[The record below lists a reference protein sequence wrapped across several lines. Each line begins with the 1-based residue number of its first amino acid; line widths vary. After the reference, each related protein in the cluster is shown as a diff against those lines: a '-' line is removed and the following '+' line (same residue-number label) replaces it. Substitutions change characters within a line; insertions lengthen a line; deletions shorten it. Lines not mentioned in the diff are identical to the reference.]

1 MYNTKLVC
9 TYSFYDPNIRS
20 LYHADEKFDLED
32 VEEFSEMS
40 DLIYKSELLKA
51 LGVSFNDVNCTSREI
66 DFNVINEKLTD
77 LFSLVKSDVYLMNCI
92 RMLKN
97 KNLMITENN
106 LDDLF
111 IFLFSYDYF
120 FLTHKCICEIFEFG
134 KVSENTFEKLKKAL
148 K

>member
-1 MYNTKLVC
+1 MYNTRLVC
-9 TYSFYDPNIRS
+9 TYSYYDSNIRNI
-20 LYHADEKFDLED
+20 YHADEKFDLED

-51 LGVSFNDVNCTSREI
+51 FGVSFHDINSISYEI
-66 DFNVINEKLTD
+66 DFNTIGKEMSE
-77 LFSLVKSDVYLMNCI
+77 LFSLVKTDDCLMNCI

-106 LDDLF
+106 LEDSF

-120 FLTHKCICEIFEFG
+120 FLTHKCICEFFEFG
-134 KVSENTFEKLKKAL
+134 KVSEKNTEQLKIAL